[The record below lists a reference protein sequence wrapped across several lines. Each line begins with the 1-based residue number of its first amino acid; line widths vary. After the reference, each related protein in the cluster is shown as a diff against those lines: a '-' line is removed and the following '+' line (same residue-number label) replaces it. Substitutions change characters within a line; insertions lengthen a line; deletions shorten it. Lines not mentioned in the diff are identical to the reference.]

1 LSVDDLP
8 DVIHFYS
15 YETGVSIELP
25 IGFEEQFE
33 ESGVVAYVDEPDDD
47 DDDATP
53 LARVLV
59 QVVGEVTPDRGSS
72 AATAA
77 ESAAAGLAKGFAGQ
91 GGEVISTRSEV
102 IDEVPTS
109 TTVLHRNDPTLGGEM
124 LFHQTAAVSGG
135 KLLSISAVAPDAH
148 RAEFLPAFDA
158 AIRSIRFVA
167 L

>member
-25 IGFEEQFE
+25 VGFEEQFE
-33 ESGVVAYVDEPDDD
+33 ETGVAAYVDEPDDD
-47 DDDATP
+47 DDASP
-53 LARVLV
+53 VARVLV
-59 QVVGEVTPDRGSS
+59 QVVGDVTPDRGAS
-72 AATAA
+72 AASAA
-77 ESAAAGLAKGFAGQ
+77 ESAAAGLASGFAAQ
-91 GGEVISTRSEV
+91 GGEVISSRSEV
-102 IDEVPTS
+102 IDEVPTA

-124 LFHQTAAVSGG
+124 LFHQTAAVSAG
-135 KLLSISAVAPDAH
+135 KLLSISAVAPDAQ
-148 RAEFLPAFDA
+148 RAQFLPAFDA